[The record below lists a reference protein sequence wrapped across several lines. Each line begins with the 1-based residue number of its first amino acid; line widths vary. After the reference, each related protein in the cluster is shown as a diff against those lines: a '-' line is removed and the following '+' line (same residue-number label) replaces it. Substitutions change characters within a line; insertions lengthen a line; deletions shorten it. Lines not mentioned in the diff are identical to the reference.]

1 MTRVRLELNKIQIHR
16 PKETWRLYFVVV
28 ADHPDDKDAMV
39 VSVVPENAILVVPEQ
54 KNIVSFEPEGTGTE
68 GLLLLSRELPSNR
81 ELNVHFHILHSRR
94 PKRELGKLLTHLE
107 SGVGKRGLGVVSD
120 ILGTNLPWLAISKSG
135 LPLVGQILSKIPDR
149 NMGFVSMFER
159 FGPEFENEVEIDRE
173 NRGGHCTVVHSW
185 SIDQ

>member
-28 ADHPDDKDAMV
+28 ADHPDDQDAMV
-39 VSVVPENAILVVPEQ
+39 VSMVPENAILVVPEQ

-81 ELNVHFHILHSRR
+81 ELNVHLHILHSRR
-94 PKRELGKLLTHLE
+94 PKRELGKLLIHFE
-107 SGVGKRGLGVVSD
+107 SEIGKKGTGIVSN
-120 ILGTNLPWLAISKSG
+120 ILGTNSPWLAISRSG
-135 LPLVGQILSKIPDR
+135 LPLVGQILSKISDR

-159 FGPEFENEVEIDRE
+159 FGPEFESEVEIDRE